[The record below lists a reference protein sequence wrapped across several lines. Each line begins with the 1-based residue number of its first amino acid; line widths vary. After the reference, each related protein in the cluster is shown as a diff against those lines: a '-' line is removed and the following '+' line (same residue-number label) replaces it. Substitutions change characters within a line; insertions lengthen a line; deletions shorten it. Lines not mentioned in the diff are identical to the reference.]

1 MNYNYTNKSI
11 VEKRNNDLVEIPRS
25 ISVATRMIE
34 MGSSATLLS
43 GSTGSVIMLPLYNLF
58 NIQ

>member
-1 MNYNYTNKSI
+1 MNYNYTPKSI

-34 MGSSATLLS
+34 MGCSATLPS
-43 GSTGSVIMLPLYNLF
+43 GSTGSVIFLPLYNLF
-58 NIQ
+58 NI